1 MLLQDQVHEAKAELE
16 QALKLQPQDAKSQD
30 LLAGVY
36 FRLGVYPQAIEIWRG
51 LTEVYGD
58 DATLRVNLGLALFK
72 TGQADEALEQIHEAL
87 KIQPDHGR
95 AWGYLGLIRWRLGQ
109 LEAARDAFLRGGQ
122 ATMARRMEE
131 ALGTEPLD
139 RPSERG
145 ASVAAEALEAEDR
158 RAMRDAAEEAI
169 ARLESAKPDL
179 AVAEQG
185 HEPRQS
191 GRWESIEPGSEP
203 MPKRGAP
210 GGTRVGGVVRL
221 EQQLERW
228 SVDLPESLAFAVGP
242 DGRLHCDTE
251 HDLYVRLG
259 TLQAVHG
266 NLESKMVH
274 RRARGKDLDE
284 YLGDDDPIFQI
295 TGPTRMTL
303 EVAEDE
309 SVVVLALDDDILYV
323 RESRILAFDDR
334 CGYESARLPFGKEP
348 VPMLQLHGSG
358 FVALRLRAHPTA
370 LPVRDGQDLRVK
382 PERVLGWTGRLFPN
396 MQKGTAPYSLT
407 APRLVFRGEGAVLL
421 G

>member
-109 LEAARDAFLRGGQ
+109 LEEARDAFLRGGQ

-131 ALGTEPLD
+131 ALGTSPVSTPAG
-139 RPSERG
+139 PSI
-145 ASVAAEALEAEDR
+145 AAEALEAEDR

-169 ARLESAKPDL
+169 AHLESAKPDI

-185 HEPRQS
+185 RERRQS
-191 GRWESIEPGSEP
+191 GRWESVEPGSEAV
-203 MPKRGAP
+203 PKRGAP
-210 GGTRVGGVVRL
+210 SGTRVGGVARL
-221 EQQLERW
+221 AQQLERW
-228 SVDLPESLAFAVGP
+228 TVELPESLVFAVGP
-242 DGRLHCDTE
+242 DGRLHCDTQ
-251 HDLYVRLG
+251 HDLFVRLA

-274 RRARGKDLDE
+274 RRARGRELDE
-284 YLGDDDPIFQI
+284 YLGDDDPIFQV

-309 SVVVLALDDDILYV
+309 SIVVLALDDDILYV

-334 CGYESARLPFGKEP
+334 SSYESARLPFGKDP

-358 FVALRLRAHPTA
+358 FVALRFHTHPTA
-370 LPVRDGQDLRVK
+370 LPVRDGQELRVN
-382 PERVLGWTGRLFPN
+382 PEKVLGWTGRLFPN
-396 MQKGTAPYSLT
+396 MQKGTAPYSLA